1 LNHLVPFRSAD
12 ASPALIAA
20 AGESAQLRFVEFF
33 TANIRNRNTRRA
45 YAQAVSEFLAW
56 CEHRRVPSIT
66 AVQPVHV
73 AGYIEE
79 LTRARSAPTAKQR
92 LSAIRHLFD
101 WLVVGQVM
109 PANPASSV
117 RGPSHVVKRGKTPVL
132 SPEEARRVLDAI
144 DVATHAGLRD
154 RALIALM
161 VFSFARIGAALA
173 MKVEDVFVQ
182 NRRLWVRLREKG
194 GKRHEMP
201 CHHNLETYLHAYLEG
216 DGISADPKGPLFRT
230 IGRTTG
236 QLTRTPLPQ
245 ANAHATPPPAP
256 PAPPRR
262 RRHQDPGRQS
272 HLPRDRHHRLL
283 EERRLHRKR
292 RRHGEPRL
300 DPHHPALRS
309 PARRGEPRRGRADFD
324 LIQRQRVP
332 ATQAERHLRKSAAA
346 TVSAR
351 R

>member
-1 LNHLVPFRSAD
+1 
-12 ASPALIAA
+12 
-20 AGESAQLRFVEFF
+20 
-33 TANIRNRNTRRA
+33 
-45 YAQAVSEFLAW
+45 
-56 CEHRRVPSIT
+56 VPSIT

-109 PANPASSV
+109 LANPASSV

-144 DVATHAGLRD
+144 DLNTHAGLRD

-173 MKVEDVFVQ
+173 MKVADVYVQ
-182 NRRLWVRLREKG
+182 DRRLWVRLREKG

-201 CHHNLETYLHAYLEG
+201 CHHNLESYLHAHLDG
-216 DGISADPKGPLFRT
+216 GGISADPKGPLFRT

-245 ANAHATPPPAP
+245 ANAHAMI
-256 PAPPRR
+256 RR
-262 RRHQDPGRQS
+262 RAAAAGIKTQVGNHTFRATGITAVP
-272 HLPRDRHHRLL
+272 
-283 EERRLHRKR
+283 EKRRLARKR

-300 DPHHPALRS
+300 DPHHAALRS
-309 PARRGEPRRGRADFD
+309 PARRGEPLMRWSGFRFDRGSWC
-324 LIQRQRVP
+324 LLTEEHLSPP
-332 ATQAERHLRKSAAA
+332 ATKLDGGK
-346 TVSAR
+346 
-351 R
+351 

>member
-1 LNHLVPFRSAD
+1 VIATDSKSIHRHESAHPFRSD
-12 ASPALIAA
+12 RASPALIAA
-20 AGESAQLRFVEFF
+20 AGDGAKLRFLEFF

-45 YAQAVSEFLAW
+45 YAQAVAEFLAW
-56 CEHRRVPSIT
+56 CEGRRVPSIT

-144 DVATHAGLRD
+144 DVSTHAGLRD

-173 MKVEDVFVQ
+173 MRVEDVFVQ
-182 NRRLWVRLREKG
+182 DRRLWVRLREKG

-201 CHHNLETYLHAYLEG
+201 CHHNLEAYLQAYL
-216 DGISADPKGPLFRT
+216 DGGGMISADPEGPLFRT

-236 QLTRTPLPQ
+236 QLTRTPLPRCPQ
-245 ANAHATPPPAP
+245 KPF
-256 PAPPRR
+256 R
-262 RRHQDPGRQS
+262 
-272 HLPRDRHHRLL
+272 
-283 EERRLHRKR
+283 
-292 RRHGEPRL
+292 
-300 DPHHPALRS
+300 
-309 PARRGEPRRGRADFD
+309 RRGRPRRP
-324 LIQRQRVP
+324 RQRTVRHRRIGTRCPHCCHGDGSRP
-332 ATQAERHLRKSAAA
+332 AKREVTRTTSNRTLLAC
-346 TVSAR
+346 R